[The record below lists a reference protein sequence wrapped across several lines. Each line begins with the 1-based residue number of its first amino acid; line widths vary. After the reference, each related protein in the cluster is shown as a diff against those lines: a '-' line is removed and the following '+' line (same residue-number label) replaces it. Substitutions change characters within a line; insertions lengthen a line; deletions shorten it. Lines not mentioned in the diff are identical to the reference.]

1 MAAILKCIFLNE
13 NVWISITIW
22 LKFVPRGAMACHQP
36 GNKPLFEPMMVSLL
50 MHKCVIWPQCIYQ
63 ASTRNHYMWSLRL
76 FPMTKIANIFMFLLK
91 HSALKGLIWGQ
102 KGPVKEVPLVALEMR
117 CWWGPRPTWTG
128 HCHITDGSPLLM
140 AHQSKPLIQPIVSQL
155 SLLPAN
161 QTGCNINWSPHPNP
175 KM

>member
-1 MAAILKCIFLNE
+1 MYEFRLQCDWSLFLG
-13 NVWISITIW
+13 VQW
-22 LKFVPRGAMACHQP
+22 LVTNQATSHYLNQWW
-36 GNKPLFEPMMVSLL
+36 LVSLL

-91 HSALKGLIWGQ
+91 HLALKGLIWGQ

-161 QTGCNINWSPHPNP
+161 QTSCNINWSPHPNP